1 MGSVTLWIW
10 VCFYCSDI
18 MALAWLIVRAASK
31 NGARAR
37 VSGQLYRSLGVSLWV
52 YLTILPEAHLRTDV
66 GQ

>member
-1 MGSVTLWIW
+1 MDLGLFLMLRYHGVGMVNCEGSI
-10 VCFYCSDI
+10 
-18 MALAWLIVRAASK
+18 K